1 MKKIVDLKNSKNST
15 NKTIL
20 LTGGSGLVGRNIQE
34 HSSAEKWTIL
44 APTRQV
50 LDLTD
55 LSSVSQWVKKHRPDI
70 IIHAAGLVGGIKAN
84 AQDPVR
90 FLDVNAS
97 IGRNI
102 IMVAKD
108 CGVSELINLGS
119 SCMYPKS
126 IDNPFIEENLMEG
139 KLEPTNEGYALA
151 KLFTAKLCQ
160 YINKANPT
168 MYYKTLIPCNIYG
181 KHDNFNPETAHLLPS
196 IIQKIHTAK
205 TNSANTVS
213 IWGDGTARREFL
225 YADDL
230 ADAILLAVEDLHG
243 IPDIMN
249 IGFGVDYSVNEYY
262 ETVAEVLNWKG
273 TWEHDLSMPVGMMQ
287 KLNAIDRQQKWGWT
301 AKTSLKIGIK
311 KTYQYFLESLR

>member
-1 MKKIVDLKNSKNST
+1 MNLKNSKTST

-34 HSSAEKWTIL
+34 HSSAEKWKIL
-44 APTRQV
+44 APTRKE
-50 LDLTD
+50 LDLSD
-55 LSSVSQWVKKHRPDI
+55 LSSVSQWVKKHEPDI

-84 AQDPVR
+84 IKDPVK
-90 FLDVNAS
+90 FLDANVS

-102 IMVAKD
+102 IMVARD
-108 CGVSELINLGS
+108 CNVTKLINLGS
-119 SCMYPKS
+119 SCMYPES
-126 IDNPFIEENLMEG
+126 IHSPLAEEQLMTG

-151 KLFTAKLCQ
+151 KLFTTKLCQ
-160 YINKANPT
+160 YISTENSN
-168 MYYKTLIPCNIYG
+168 MHYKTLIPCNIYG
-181 KHDNFNPETAHLLPS
+181 KYDNFNLETAHLLPAV
-196 IIQKIHTAK
+196 IQKIHTAK
-205 TNSANTVS
+205 ADNLNTVS
-213 IWGDGTARREFL
+213 VWGDGTARREFL

-230 ADAILLAVEDLHG
+230 ADAILLAVDDLQG

-249 IGFGVDYSVNEYY
+249 IGFGVDYSVTEYY

-273 TWEHDLSMPVGMMQ
+273 IWEHDLSMPVGMMQ
-287 KLNAIDRQQKWGWT
+287 KLNAIDRQKKWGWT